1 MADIKQI
8 QLPDGTSYNL
18 KDTSKVPVAM
28 GSTEANKTV
37 ITNAAGSVTTRKLVD
52 GYTVVQSL
60 PTTNIDQNAV
70 YLISQEYDGGGDTPT
85 TGVTY
90 TLSTDS
96 NDNIVLYGSDGST
109 SSVDVKSIIDDVI
122 NDVLGVAY

>member
-8 QLPDGTSYNL
+8 QLPDGTNYNL
-18 KDTSKVPVAM
+18 RDTSKVPVAM
-28 GSTEANKTV
+28 GSTEGNKTV
-37 ITNAAGSVTTRKLVD
+37 ITNATGSVTTRKLVD

-122 NDVLGVAY
+122 DDVLGVAY

>member
-18 KDTSKVPVAM
+18 RDTSKVPVAM

-37 ITNAAGSVTTRKLVD
+37 ITNAVGSVTTRKLVD

-70 YLISQEYDGGGDTPT
+70 YLISQEYDGGE
-85 TGVTY
+85 VTY
-90 TLSTDS
+90 TLSTDV

-109 SSVDVKSIIDDVI
+109 SSVDIKSIIDDVI

>member
-18 KDTSKVPVAM
+18 RDTSKVPVAM

-70 YLISQEYDGGGDTPT
+70 YLISQEYDGGGDTPAP
-85 TGVTY
+85 GVTY
-90 TLSTDS
+90 TLSTDV
-96 NDNIVLYGSDGST
+96 NDNIVLCGSNGST

>member
-18 KDTSKVPVAM
+18 RDTSKVPVAM
-28 GSTEANKTV
+28 GSTEGNKTV

-122 NDVLGVAY
+122 DDVLGVAY

>member
-18 KDTSKVPVAM
+18 RDTSKVPVAM

-70 YLISQEYDGGGDTPT
+70 YLISQEYDGGE
-85 TGVTY
+85 VTY
-90 TLSTDS
+90 TLNTDA

>member
-18 KDTSKVPVAM
+18 RDTSKVPVAM

-90 TLSTDS
+90 TLNTDS

>member
-18 KDTSKVPVAM
+18 RDTSKVPVAM

-70 YLISQEYDGGGDTPT
+70 YLISQEYDGGE
-85 TGVTY
+85 VTY
-90 TLSTDS
+90 TLSTDV

>member
-18 KDTSKVPVAM
+18 RDTSKVPVAM

-70 YLISQEYDGGGDTPT
+70 YLISQEYDGGE
-85 TGVTY
+85 VTY

>member
-8 QLPDGTSYNL
+8 QLPDGTSYNVR
-18 KDTSKVPVAM
+18 DTSKVPVAM

-90 TLSTDS
+90 TLNTDV

>member
-18 KDTSKVPVAM
+18 RDTSKVPVAM

-90 TLSTDS
+90 TLNTDV

>member
-90 TLSTDS
+90 TLNTDV

-122 NDVLGVAY
+122 NDVLGVVY

>member
-8 QLPDGTSYNL
+8 QLPDGTNYNL
-18 KDTSKVPVAM
+18 RDTSKVPVAM
-28 GSTEANKTV
+28 GSTEGNKTV
-37 ITNAAGSVTTRKLVD
+37 ITNATGSVTTRKLVD

-70 YLISQEYDGGGDTPT
+70 YLISQEYDGGE
-85 TGVTY
+85 VTY
-90 TLSTDS
+90 TLSTDV

>member
-8 QLPDGTSYNL
+8 QLPDGTNYNL
-18 KDTSKVPVAM
+18 RDTSKVPVAM

-70 YLISQEYDGGGDTPT
+70 YLISQEYDGGE
-85 TGVTY
+85 VTY
-90 TLSTDS
+90 TLSTDV